1 MKVEAKDDK
10 KVEKKQAIS
19 EKKVEKHDALKVDV
33 VKVESKKSEVV
44 KVNQV

>member
-1 MKVEAKDDK
+1 VKVEAKDD
-10 KVEKKQAIS
+10 KKQAIS